1 MQEFA
6 KHSHKTHRLA
16 EHEFSL
22 FLRQCYLLC
31 WCKVYEQLK
40 ISYVFVFPMLVSH
53 VELLRP
59 SCNLSLVNNMKFN

>member
-22 FLRQCYLLC
+22 LRQCYLLC

-40 ISYVFVFPMLVSH
+40 ISYVLVFPMLVSH

>member
-1 MQEFA
+1 M
-6 KHSHKTHRLA
+6 SLA
-16 EHEFSL
+16 F

-40 ISYVFVFPMLVSH
+40 ISYVLVFPMLVSH